1 MIFEA
6 HFSNER
12 DRQLNRNNEDNY
24 RNVSYPKM
32 SHSGSE
38 MSSPSQTV
46 YGCTSKECKP
56 YDILTLSYKN
66 IM

>member
-38 MSSPSQTV
+38 MSSPSQCMDV
-46 YGCTSKECKP
+46 QV
-56 YDILTLSYKN
+56 KN
-66 IM
+66 VNHMIF